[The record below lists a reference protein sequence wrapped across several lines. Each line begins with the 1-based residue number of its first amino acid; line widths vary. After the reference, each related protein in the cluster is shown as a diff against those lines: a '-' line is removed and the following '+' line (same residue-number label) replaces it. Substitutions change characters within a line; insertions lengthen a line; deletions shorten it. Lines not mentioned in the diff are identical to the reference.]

1 MATNWIGLGIH
12 AALVL
17 FLLSATITFWLTMK
31 ILDHRRGRQ
40 LSALRV
46 MLNPLILDTAAL
58 TEEGRRYHRRLVQVW
73 SIGLVFWVIAL
84 AGMIF
89 GT

>member
-1 MATNWIGLGIH
+1 MTSWVSLVSK

-17 FLLSATITFWLTMK
+17 FLISTLVTFWLTTK

-46 MLNPLILDTAAL
+46 MLNPMILDAAAL
-58 TEEGRRYHRRLVQVW
+58 TDEGRRYHRRLVQVW
-73 SIGLVFWVIAL
+73 SVGLVS
-84 AGMIF
+84 GSSPCS
-89 GT
+89 G